1 MRNILK
7 ILPVAFLATAA
18 CANTVL
24 AEGEA
29 PELVSDP
36 VARTTA
42 GSAARPA
49 SLDSAPSTPASIPAD
64 ATVDDLVHYAV
75 ENNPS
80 LRAAFERWK
89 AAVERAPQARTLPDP
104 ELSYSNFVVRSTDRQ
119 GPMGRQRVAIS
130 QMFPWFGTLDAR
142 GSRAEQ
148 QAHAVAHRLEAA
160 TNRTVASLRAQYA
173 EYYYVETAGAIF
185 EQHRQLL
192 EKLHEAIKGQ
202 YASGL
207 AGRADVLR
215 IEMELARVDDTSRS
229 LRDQKGPVR
238 AKLNAMLGRPAT
250 AALPAAQAWDYRL
263 MEETELRALSGRLQA
278 HPELRARERE
288 ILAAEEALR
297 LSRLRSRPDFMA
309 GVEYLERRDASDE
322 AMLMVGISLPIWRES
337 YAAGRREAR
346 AMERE
351 SSAAREA
358 LVLDLAARFEESSY
372 TLRDAQRKLRLYD
385 ESLLP
390 RAEES
395 FEIID
400 AAYGEGEAAFL
411 DLVDAQRELLK
422 LRENRAR
429 ALADQAQSLAQL
441 NELAGR
447 GIGAQQKTHH
457 END

>member
-7 ILPVAFLATAA
+7 ILPMAFLATAA
-18 CANTVL
+18 CATTVH
-24 AEGEA
+24 AEGEGLA
-29 PELVSDP
+29 PLRDP
-36 VARTTA
+36 AARTTA
-42 GSAARPA
+42 GSAAWPA
-49 SLDSAPSTPASIPAD
+49 ALDSAPPTPAAIPAD

-89 AAVERAPQARTLPDP
+89 AAVERAPQVRTLPDP
-104 ELSYSNFVVRSTDRQ
+104 QLSYSNFVLRSTDRQ
-119 GPMGRQRVAIS
+119 GPMGRQRIS
-130 QMFPWFGTLDAR
+130 ITQMFPWFGTLDAR

-148 QAHAVAHRLEAA
+148 QAHAAAHRLEAA
-160 TNRTVASLRAQYA
+160 TNRMIASLRADYA
-173 EYYYVETAGAIF
+173 EYYYIETAGAIF
-185 EQHRQLL
+185 EEHRQLL

-215 IEMELARVDDTSRS
+215 IEMELARVDDTRRS
-229 LRDQKGPVR
+229 LRDQRRPVR

-250 AALPAAQAWDYRL
+250 AALPKAQAWDYRL
-263 MEETELRALSGRLQA
+263 MEAAELEALSARMQA
-278 HPELRARERE
+278 HPELRARESE
-288 ILAAEEALR
+288 ILEAEEALR
-297 LSRLRSRPDFMA
+297 LARLRSRPDFMA
-309 GVEYLERRDASDE
+309 GVEYLERRDASNE

-351 SSAAREA
+351 STAAREA
-358 LVLDLAARFEESSY
+358 LVLDLAASYEESTY
-372 TLRDAQRKLRLYD
+372 ALRDAERKLRLYD

-422 LRENRAR
+422 LRDNRAR
-429 ALADQAQSLAQL
+429 ALADQARSLARL
-441 NELAGR
+441 NELAGG
-447 GIGAQQKTHH
+447 GIGAQ
-457 END
+457 